1 MLNLGIHISASASNR
16 PSVDFEEHLVTF
28 FAFAYIFCIC
38 FKAEPTVYHK
48 FNKQDVCYFT
58 FLAYLVYS

>member
-1 MLNLGIHISASASNR
+1 MLNLGIHMSASASNR

-38 FKAEPTVYHK
+38 FKAEPT
-48 FNKQDVCYFT
+48 
-58 FLAYLVYS
+58 A